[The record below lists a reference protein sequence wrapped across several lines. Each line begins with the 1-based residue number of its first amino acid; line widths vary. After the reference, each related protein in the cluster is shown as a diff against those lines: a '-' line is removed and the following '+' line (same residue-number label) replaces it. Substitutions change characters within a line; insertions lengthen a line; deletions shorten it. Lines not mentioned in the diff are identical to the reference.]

1 MATEIAKAC
10 KEVKEVMENARKT
23 QKEALDN
30 VTTLLRDQIKASDH
44 IVGISWCQ
52 YTPGFNDGDPCE
64 FSVMDVE
71 VKLSE
76 ETEAKL
82 FPRDDHG
89 DLEHDEDDDGEYE
102 GFRSINAIEHALER
116 TVDILNNK
124 EIKPIKD
131 MVDDINRF
139 NSLLYDVQ
147 DALETK
153 WGSGTRIIVTK
164 KGITTE
170 DYDCGY

>member
-10 KEVKEVMENARKT
+10 KEVKDVMDEARKK
-23 QKEALDN
+23 QKDALDT
-30 VTTLLRDQIKASDH
+30 VTGLLRDQMKASNH
-44 IVGISWCQ
+44 IAGISWCQ

-64 FSVMDVE
+64 FSILDVE
-71 VKLSE
+71 VKLSDD
-76 ETEAKL
+76 TDAKL
-82 FPRDDHG
+82 FPRDDNG
-89 DLEHDEDDDGEYE
+89 DLEYDEDDEGEYE
-102 GFRSINAIEHALER
+102 GFRSISTIEHALER

-131 MVDDINRF
+131 AIDDINKF
-139 NSLLYDVQ
+139 NSLLYDIQ